1 MEPAEL
7 MQTPLS
13 PYDLGEFFGG
23 REDGINQA
31 TYKNKRGLIL
41 LEYFGVIPGKNDV
54 PRNCE
59 ICNGQ
64 MRAVSDRSRSL
75 GWRLRCVEGHT
86 IEPTKNTYI
95 ANIKLKIVGANL
107 IIQAIHAFIDQV
119 PVTKFM
125 KYVNISSATA
135 IAYYD
140 YCRDVAA
147 KIVWHEYEQIG
158 GENDVVEVDETH
170 LFRKKYNR
178 GRETPWI
185 FVMSMLSF
193 ELLNTPRYISFTRS
207 AYGNTKGNDANQ
219 IDDLPSNG
227 TVSNSENSDDG
238 DRDFDI
244 NAYLYNGEKLDGVI
258 DSEEY
263 ESDEIESEDEINN
276 NEFNNKVKEK
286 TFSDR
291 ESINFEEAHQNL
303 EETLAEKLKV
313 FDMMRGDE
321 ISFEAKRD
329 LLIVQFGDSY
339 LKKHRKERSSYT
351 CSNRMREL
359 SRLLILYRKL
369 TNKKQVDF
377 KDLLHPK
384 NFDDII
390 TTVRELS
397 GYDHTKKSFKSPSLA
412 MHLGTTLKLI
422 SDELIHLVLKEA
434 RGFTCKNKNEMQSW
448 LQSIK
453 NFRKLVESRWNIEM
467 ASLANKDLQ
476 EKKWNKPLLLPL
488 VCDIKKFREETFKIA
503 DNCTEAFRNNLANQ
517 NDYKMLVQCLL
528 ALLIIFNRRRIGDVQ
543 YLKISDYKND
553 QRSNYTDFEN
563 ALSATEKVLATKY
576 RRVLN
581 SGKGSRAVVILIPE
595 MIEKYIKLLL
605 KQRDKF
611 IDTDNDYL
619 FAVPGSKVKWGRGD
633 VAIRNLTKKMTLK
646 NPSAITSN
654 KLRKQIATVMQILS
668 LSKDDIK
675 QFSTFMGHTQKTH
688 EEFYELP
695 VDVYQTAKV
704 SKMLLM
710 IENGVPIEHKGK
722 NLSEIEI
729 DTEFAEEN
737 DAARVPN
744 DADGS
749 FFFMC
754 VYFEEPVTDKDGNQ
768 ENNVPLDES
777 LDEQIE
783 TPDKNNGNGSCTVV
797 AKKRQIDLE
806 NTSLSSNMNKRKRWT
821 ELEVGLLK
829 RNFGSFIKKK
839 IYPSTSEIKEF
850 CVKNN
855 VCRDA
860 MVVKSKLQHLIRT
873 NTKKS

>member
-1 MEPAEL
+1 MLYNPHY
-7 MQTPLS
+7 S
-13 PYDLGEFFGG
+13 
-23 REDGINQA
+23 
-31 TYKNKRGLIL
+31 
-41 LEYFGVIPGKNDV
+41 
-54 PRNCE
+54 
-59 ICNGQ
+59 
-64 MRAVSDRSRSL
+64 
-75 GWRLRCVEGHT
+75 
-86 IEPTKNTYI
+86 IE
-95 ANIKLKIVGANL
+95 
-107 IIQAIHAFIDQV
+107 
-119 PVTKFM
+119 
-125 KYVNISSATA
+125 
-135 IAYYD
+135 
-140 YCRDVAA
+140 
-147 KIVWHEYEQIG
+147 
-158 GENDVVEVDETH
+158 
-170 LFRKKYNR
+170 
-178 GRETPWI
+178 
-185 FVMSMLSF
+185 
-193 ELLNTPRYISFTRS
+193 
-207 AYGNTKGNDANQ
+207 GNDANQ

-303 EETLAEKLKV
+303 EETLAEKLKRDKIQKLKFIRCKYCDEDTISKNFMRHLKRWHSQEQQVIDILSFPKKSKQRKEALAMFRNQTNFNLYLKGQICPNRRKPSKNANNNVESNDVYYPCVYCKGVFSKNYLRRHVKNCSVQNCKKSTQNCLTMSQTFTACEMDPTNVISKLNVKEKV

-744 DADGS
+744 DAD
-749 FFFMC
+749 

>member
-1 MEPAEL
+1 MVRDKLDMLFE
-7 MQTPLS
+7 TPS
-13 PYDLGEFFGG
+13 TTAIK
-23 REDGINQA
+23 INQDLA
-31 TYKNKRGLIL
+31 I
-41 LEYFGVIPGKNDV
+41 
-54 PRNCE
+54 
-59 ICNGQ
+59 
-64 MRAVSDRSRSL
+64 
-75 GWRLRCVEGHT
+75 EGHT
-86 IEPTKNTYI
+86 
-95 ANIKLKIVGANL
+95 
-107 IIQAIHAFIDQV
+107 
-119 PVTKFM
+119 M
-125 KYVNISSATA
+125 
-135 IAYYD
+135 
-140 YCRDVAA
+140 
-147 KIVWHEYEQIG
+147 
-158 GENDVVEVDETH
+158 
-170 LFRKKYNR
+170 LF
-178 GRETPWI
+178 
-185 FVMSMLSF
+185 
-193 ELLNTPRYISFTRS
+193 LNTVVAERDIYLPAINS
-207 AYGNTKGNDANQ
+207 GQNTDEKILSVDQKLPIIEHSEVVTDEIPEQMLYNPHYSIEGNDANQ
-219 IDDLPSNG
+219 IDDLPSSG

-303 EETLAEKLKV
+303 EETLAEKLKRDKIQKLKFIRCQICPNRRKPSKNANNNVESNDVYYPCVYCKGVFSKNYLRRHVKNCSVQNCKKSTQNCLTMSQTFTACEMDPTNVISKLNVKEKV

-434 RGFTCKNKNEMQSW
+434 RGFTCKIKNELQSW

-453 NFRKLVESRWNIEM
+453 NFRKLIESRWNIEM

-619 FAVPGSKVKWGRGD
+619 FAVPGSKVKWGRDD

-744 DADGS
+744 DAD
-749 FFFMC
+749 

-806 NTSLSSNMNKRKRWT
+806 NTALSSNMNKRKRWT